1 MTAIED
7 LLEVLQLLPG
17 FLALFEQLVKSLGNK
32 DQALLVTMAALTHP
46 AAEAGRAGA
55 DASGVEPGASGAL
68 RVCQRGCN

>member
-17 FLALFEQLVKSLGNK
+17 FIALFQQLVQSLGSK

-46 AAEAGRAGA
+46 QLKPSVLARMQAALNQAHQ
-55 DASGVEPGASGAL
+55 AL
-68 RVCQRGCN
+68 